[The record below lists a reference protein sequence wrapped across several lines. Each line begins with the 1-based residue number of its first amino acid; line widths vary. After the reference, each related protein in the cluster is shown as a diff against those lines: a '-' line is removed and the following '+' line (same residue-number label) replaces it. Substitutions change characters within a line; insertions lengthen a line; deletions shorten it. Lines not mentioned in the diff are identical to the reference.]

1 MKEKA
6 ESNKL
11 KIRTAGVFILTFM
24 VIIGCVYLL
33 NENQEKKEKLKAIY
47 AAELTIGRVES
58 QLNKYLVESDL
69 IKRTLES
76 GYEISDEQFCELS
89 NLMQDETHVIEAHE
103 LAKDGI
109 VSQVYPLAGNEA
121 AVGINMLTNPARKK
135 EATLAKE
142 SGEYTIAGPYELKQ
156 GGTGSLLFQPI
167 YTKDENGEKSFWGFS
182 ILVINWEKFMDG
194 IELNKLEDAGY
205 HYQIWKKD
213 LYTGEKIVI
222 AQGQKQGLKDT
233 LSVSCSVPNDTWYF
247 EIVPENGWTQS
258 TQKILGGFLDLLVSA
273 AITAWFWQR
282 ESHRQRER
290 IHAMEMEEAA
300 KKAKSANEAK
310 TRFLFN
316 MSHDIRTPMNA
327 IIGFSELLEK
337 HIEEPERVED
347 YVTKIKSSSSF
358 LLSLIN
364 YVLEMARIESGEAK
378 LRQEI
383 GSWKE
388 LIESLNAV
396 FEPEIAKKGLSYSC
410 KAEVEHE
417 FVICDRTKVREIFL
431 NVISNAVKYTPEG
444 GSISVVLTEMPT
456 KKKNVITYKCI
467 IEDTGIGMSKEYLP
481 HIFEEFTREKTSTES
496 RVTGTG
502 LGLPIVKSLIDLMDG
517 TIEVESELGKGT
529 KITIILPFLLATEE
543 QIAKKKQ
550 QESQEIVKDLK
561 GRRIL
566 LAEDNDLNAEIAMTI
581 LQENDFLVERVENGK
596 ECIEALEKHP
606 KNYYDVIL
614 MDIQMPQM
622 DGYEATEAIRR
633 LGDERAKIPIL
644 AMTANAFDED
654 KRKAIEAGMNGHIA
668 KPINLEQLFQMLGQI
683 LSKKNPL

>member
-11 KIRTAGVFILTFM
+11 KIRTASVFVLTFI

-47 AAELTIGRVES
+47 AAESTIGRVES

-69 IKRTLES
+69 IKRMLES

-109 VSQVYPLAGNEA
+109 VSQVYPLVGNEA

-194 IELNKLEDAGY
+194 IELNKLEEAGY

-213 LYTGEKIVI
+213 WNTDEKIII
-222 AQGQKQGLKDT
+222 AQGQEKRLKNT

-258 TQKILGGFLDLLVSA
+258 TQKIIGAFLALLLSVVT
-273 AITAWFWQR
+273 TAWFWQR
-282 ESHRQRER
+282 ETRHEKER
-290 IHAMEMEEAA
+290 IHAREMEEAA
-300 KKAKSANEAK
+300 KIAKSANEAK

-337 HIEEPERVED
+337 HVEEPERVED

-417 FVICDRTKVREIFL
+417 FVSCDRTKVREIFL

-444 GSISVVLTEMPT
+444 GSISVALTEMPT

-467 IEDTGIGMSKEYLP
+467 VEDTGIGMSKEYLP

-543 QIAKKKQ
+543 QIVKKTQ

-596 ECIEALEKHP
+596 ECIEELEKHP
-606 KNYYDVIL
+606 EDYYDVIL

-622 DGYEATEAIRR
+622 DGYEATEAIRC
-633 LGDERAKIPIL
+633 LEDERAKIPIL